1 MKLRNIFLLLALLAT
16 FSTAWSQTSGDDARV
31 RDKITQAVMKVYDEQ
46 LQNKPGDYET
56 RFARANQLF
65 YNGEYAQALADA
77 NEVLEQVPEKEK
89 NLAFDTY
96 MLKARI
102 FDAQGNYGEEVEALR
117 AASALNP
124 KSMGCIDMLAK
135 VSLKVNDL
143 DAAERNFQNILRD
156 TPMNYDAMYGLAK
169 IEVQRNNYE
178 KAASYVDKAVSLFTA
193 EPQVYINRADILSRM
208 QQYEPAA
215 QDLISALSVGSDTGA
230 ALQSLIAMSD
240 THYDAV
246 MNALA
251 NSIDKAPRV
260 GMFYYV
266 RSSIALRHV
275 HYGQALKDLQAII
288 SNNLYDFHSIYGDA
302 ALCQMELMEY
312 DEALASINKAIE
324 MKGDEADY
332 YILKSRIEFNRGQG
346 GNYGAAYADLD
357 KALSLNPASVEALMA
372 KARLL
377 VSQRKDADALKCVN
391 AIIDRDAAC
400 SEALLLRGWINKYR
414 LKNAVAAT
422 NDFEAMLRLGNDY
435 NSLRGFA
442 LHELGNDMEARDWAK
457 QIIQDGILPGGQTYI
472 TASALYSDIG
482 DVEMGDKG
490 ASIDCLRSALANG
503 FGSLYEIK
511 VNESPYVNLKLVR
524 RYPEFNTIIEQ
535 NEDCFKVKR

>member
-1 MKLRNIFLLLALLAT
+1 MKLRNIFLTLALGAASFTLVA
-16 FSTAWSQTSGDDARV
+16 QTSADDARV
-31 RDKITQAVMKVYDEQ
+31 RDKITQAVMKVYDDQ
-46 LQNKPGDYET
+46 LAKEPGDYNT

-77 NEVLEQVPEKEK
+77 NEVLDQLPAKDK
-89 NLAFDTY
+89 TLSFDTY

-102 FDAQGNYGEEVEALR
+102 YDAMGNYGEEVEALR
-117 AASALNP
+117 TASELNP

-143 DAAERNFQNILRD
+143 DAAETNFRNILRD

-169 IEVQRNNYE
+169 IEVKRNNYE
-178 KAASYVDKAVSLFTA
+178 KAASYVDKAVNLFTA
-193 EPQVYINRADILSRM
+193 EPQVYINRADILAQM

-230 ALQSLIAMSD
+230 ALQALITMSD
-240 THYDAV
+240 THYEAV

-275 HYGQALKDLQAII
+275 HYGQALKDLKSII
-288 SNNLYDFHSIYGDA
+288 ANNLYDFHSIYADA
-302 ALCQMELMEY
+302 ALCQMELMQY
-312 DEALASINKAIE
+312 NDALANINKAIE
-324 MKGDEADY
+324 MKDDEVDY
-332 YILKSRIEFNRGQG
+332 YILKSRIAYNQGNG
-346 GNYGAAYADLD
+346 GNFDAAYVNLD
-357 KALSLNPASVEALMA
+357 KALSLNPNSADALFA

-377 VSQRKDADALKCVN
+377 LVQRKDADALKCVN
-391 AIIDRDAAC
+391 TIINNDAAC

-414 LKNAVAAT
+414 LKNAVAAQK
-422 NDFEAMLRLGNDY
+422 DFEAMLLLGKDY
-435 NSLRGFA
+435 ASLRGFA
-442 LHELGNDMEARDWAK
+442 LHELGNDLEARDWAK

-490 ASIDCLRSALANG
+490 ASIECLRSALANG
-503 FGSLYEIK
+503 YGSLYDVK
-511 VNESPYVNLKLVR
+511 VNEFPYVNLKLVR
-524 RYPEFNTIIEQ
+524 RYAEFEEIMNQ
-535 NEDCFKVKR
+535 NADNFKERR